1 MERVP
6 MTEVGYE
13 ALKQELEEL
22 QGPARREV
30 AEELE
35 IARSHGDLRENAD
48 YDAAKEK
55 QGMLE
60 ARIRMI
66 ADQLGR
72 ADVVDINRLTTDQV
86 RFGLII
92 DVENINTEVLYTYQI
107 VGEFEADLDKGKLSV
122 TAPLIQAF
130 LGQSVGDFVEFE
142 TADGVVEYEIMDIRR
157 P

>member
-6 MTEVGYE
+6 MTEAGYE
-13 ALKQELEEL
+13 AIKKELEEL
-22 QGPARREV
+22 KGPARREV

-55 QGMLE
+55 QGVLE
-60 ARIRMI
+60 ARIRMFE
-66 ADQLGR
+66 DQLGR
-72 ADVVDINRLTTDQV
+72 AEVVDISRMATDQV
-86 RFGLII
+86 RFGLVIE
-92 DVENINTEVLYTYQI
+92 VENIDTEQKATYQI
-107 VGEFEADLDKGKLSV
+107 VGEFEADLDQGKLSV

-130 LGQSVGDFVEFE
+130 LGQSVGDFVEFHSI
-142 TADGVVEYEIMDIRR
+142 DGVVNYEIMDIRR

>member
-13 ALKQELEEL
+13 SLKKELEEL
-22 QGPARREV
+22 KGPARREV

-72 ADVVDINRLTTDQV
+72 ADVVDINRLNTDQV
-86 RFGLII
+86 RFGLVI
-92 DVENINTEVLYTYQI
+92 DVENINTEVQHTYQI
-107 VGEFEADLDKGKLSV
+107 VGEFEADLEKGKLSI

-142 TADGVVEYEIMDIRR
+142 TADGLVEYEIMDIRR

>member
-1 MERVP
+1 
-6 MTEVGYE
+6 MTEEGYE
-13 ALKQELEEL
+13 ALKTELEEL
-22 QGPARREV
+22 KGPARREV

-72 ADVVDINRLTTDQV
+72 ADVVDISRLTTDQV
-86 RFGLII
+86 RFGLVI
-92 DVENINTEVLYTYQI
+92 DVENMNTERQHTYRI
-107 VGEFEADLDKGKLSV
+107 VGEFEADLEKGKLSI

-130 LGQSVGDFVEFE
+130 LGQSVGDFVDFE
-142 TADGVVEYEIMDIRR
+142 TMDGLVEYEIMDIRR